1 MSLIQHIEDSFYQAI
16 TEYVTVPVIIDYQG
30 GPEPVGDYGVISVDI
45 LNEER
50 KAESH
55 TKLVDDTLVEVTKES
70 YRGMINI
77 RFYGASSYEN
87 ALKVRGSMNSRD
99 RAGWFFSNKQIGI
112 QQAGNLRRS
121 PEIRDT
127 GVIQKAIFPVF
138 FFISYEHENEIDWFN
153 EVGVEYSV
161 TGSVNGAVNGS
172 FSVKAL
178 TLDEILDIEGVT
190 DQWVIS
196 SEKLYELVH
205 EHLPEVMDGYF

>member
-16 TEYVTVPVIIDYQG
+16 VNYVTVPVIIDYQG

-55 TKLVDDTLVEVTKES
+55 SKVTEATLIETTRET

-77 RFYGASSYEN
+77 RFYGDSSYEN
-87 ALKVRGSMNSRD
+87 ALKVRGAMNSRD

-138 FFISYEHENEIDWFN
+138 FFISYEHENEIDWFDT
-153 EVGVEYSV
+153 VGYEGEV
-161 TGSVNGAVNGS
+161 TGASVDP
-172 FSVKAL
+172 L
-178 TLDEILDIEGVT
+178 EISGTVSASDT
-190 DQWVIS
+190 
-196 SEKLYELVH
+196 
-205 EHLPEVMDGYF
+205 

>member
-1 MSLIQHIEDSFYQAI
+1 MSLIQHIEDSFYQAV
-16 TEYVTVPVIIDYQG
+16 TQYVTVPIIIDYQG
-30 GPEPVGDYGVISVDI
+30 GPEPTGDYGVISVDI

-55 TKLVDDTLVEVTKES
+55 SKVTGTTLIETTRET

-77 RFYGASSYEN
+77 RFYGDSSYEN
-87 ALKVRGSMNSRD
+87 ALKVRGAMNSRD

-138 FFISYEHENEIDWFN
+138 FFISYEHENEIDWFDT
-153 EVGVEYSV
+153 VGYEGEV
-161 TGSVNGAVNGS
+161 TGASVDP
-172 FSVKAL
+172 L
-178 TLDEILDIEGVT
+178 EISGTVSASDT
-190 DQWVIS
+190 
-196 SEKLYELVH
+196 
-205 EHLPEVMDGYF
+205 